1 MKPVTLLIGCH
12 VGRRSFETGFCVLP
26 LIAQDTTTPSRHFN
40 LMFSVLLLEGVH
52 PGAVGILEKAGCTV
66 EYISKAL
73 PKEELIKKVATIH
86 ILGIRS
92 KTNVDAEVLDAAKN
106 LLAIGCF
113 CIGTNQVDLVYANSK
128 AVAVFNSPFANT
140 RSVAELVIGEII
152 CLSRKLT
159 LRSHEV
165 HNGIW
170 NKSMTG
176 CYEVRGKT
184 LGIVGYGHIGS
195 QVGVLAEGLGMRVV
209 FHDHVPKLSLGNTK
223 QLENL
228 EAVLQ
233 ASNFVTL
240 HVPETPE
247 TMGMIGEKEIAVMQ
261 RGSYLMNLS
270 RGTVVDLEAVASA
283 LKSGH
288 LGGTAVDVYPVEPES
303 AGEKHTT
310 PLQGLDNTILTPH
323 IGGSTME
330 AQEAIGAEVSYS
342 LVKFLFN
349 GSTTGAVNFPD
360 IQPPPLATEV
370 HRITNIHV
378 NVPGALRDINVIISE
393 VGCNVRCQY
402 LSTHQKIGYLVIDT
416 DTDLSHITRQQISEL
431 PTSIRTRLIK

>member
-1 MKPVTLLIGCH
+1 
-12 VGRRSFETGFCVLP
+12 
-26 LIAQDTTTPSRHFN
+26 
-40 LMFSVLLLEGVH
+40 MFKVLLLEGVH
-52 PGAVGILEKAGCTV
+52 PSSVSILEKAGCVV
-66 EYISKAL
+66 ESIPKAL
-73 PKEELIKKVATIH
+73 PKEELLVKVADIH

-92 KTNVDAEVLDAAKN
+92 KSNIDAEVIDAAKN

-113 CIGTNQVDLVYANSK
+113 CIGTNQVDLAYANSK

-152 CLSRKLT
+152 CLARKLT
-159 LRSHEV
+159 LRSYEV
-165 HNGIW
+165 HNGEW
-170 NKSMTG
+170 NKSMLG
-176 CYEVRGKT
+176 CFEVRGKT

-195 QVGVLAEGLGMRVV
+195 QVGVLAEALGMRVV
-209 FHDHVPKLSLGNTK
+209 FHDHTPKLSIGNTK
-223 QLENL
+223 QLESL
-228 EAVLQ
+228 DAVLRV
-233 ASNFVTL
+233 SNFVTL

-247 TMGMIGEKEIAVMQ
+247 TMGMIGEKEISTMM
-261 RGSYLMNLS
+261 RGSYLLNLS
-270 RGTVVDLEAVASA
+270 RGTVVDLEAVAAA

-288 LGGTAVDVYPVEPES
+288 LAGTAVDVYPVEPEA
-303 AGEKHTT
+303 AGQKHTT

-330 AQEAIGAEVSYS
+330 AQEAIGVEVSNS
-342 LVKFLFN
+342 LIKFLFN
-349 GSTTGAVNFPD
+349 GSTTSAVNFPE
-360 IQPPPLATEV
+360 IQPPPLSGSV

-402 LSTHQKIGYLVIDT
+402 LSTHAKIGYLVIDT
-416 DTDLSHITRQQISEL
+416 DNDLSHITRQQISEL